1 MSKFE
6 KPLKVTIGIEFAT
19 SEAFGGFC
27 EMLTAGGYDHVVKG
41 MAKAMLAEA
50 ERRNLPISKK
60 IKAAL
65 KRAK

>member
-6 KPLKVTIGIEFAT
+6 KPLKVTLGIEFET
-19 SEAFGGFC
+19 SEDFRGFC

-50 ERRNLPISKK
+50 ERRNLPIAKK

-65 KRAK
+65 KKSK